1 MARVSKSL
9 RIDVKKIDDERKQL
23 FGIASLISKSGR
35 QVVDRQGDRI
45 SAEELE
51 RAVYEYVKSSR
62 DASDSHE
69 RMGAGKLIESCVL
82 TIEKQQAMGI
92 DLGGD
97 EFWWVGIACDDAI
110 WAKLK
115 KAKRPL
121 AFSIG
126 GTAVKREV

>member
-1 MARVSKSL
+1 MARVAKRL
-9 RIDVKKIDDERKQL
+9 TVDIRKVDDERKQL
-23 FGIASLISKSGR
+23 FGIASLISKSDR
-35 QVVDRQGDRI
+35 PVTDRQGDQI

-62 DASDSHE
+62 DASDSHQ
-69 RMGAGKLIESCVL
+69 RMGAGQLIESCVL

-97 EFWWVGIACDDAI
+97 EFWWVGIACGDAI

-121 AFSIG
+121 SFSIG
-126 GTAVKREV
+126 GTAIRREV